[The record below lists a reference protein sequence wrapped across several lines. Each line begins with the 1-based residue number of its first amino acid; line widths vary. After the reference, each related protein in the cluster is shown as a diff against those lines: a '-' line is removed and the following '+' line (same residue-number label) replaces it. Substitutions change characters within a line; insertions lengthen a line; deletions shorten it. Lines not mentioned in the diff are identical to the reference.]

1 MLRAFFLLLAVLV
14 PVGLVYACGWWV
26 LLALFGVSA
35 TTLFLSTRQASGA
48 EETQGG
54 RLTEYGTTT
63 MSNF

>member
-14 PVGLVYACGWWV
+14 PVGLVYAFGWWV

-35 TTLFLSTRQASGA
+35 ATLFLSTRQASGTEA
-48 EETQGG
+48 TQGG

-63 MSNF
+63 TANF